1 MAERLRVGRRE
12 QGVSPGSRAR
22 PSAAANGG
30 EELAGLES
38 GDGGGERARPW
49 GAGESYHQRLS
60 GCSRES
66 LPLGLASQVGLK
78 SLGEV
83 EGGGLGRCEGPGVER
98 MGAPLVG
105 GLG

>member
-49 GAGESYHQRLS
+49 GAAGRATTRGSQAVVGSPCHWAWLLRLGS
-60 GCSRES
+60 KAWERW
-66 LPLGLASQVGLK
+66 K
-78 SLGEV
+78 V
-83 EGGGLGRCEGPGVER
+83 EGWAGVRGLGWKGWE
-98 MGAPLVG
+98 L
-105 GLG
+105 LW